1 MSHKPSSINHNPQ
14 TAYAEK
20 INRECLWDYNFTNA
34 EIIELA
40 RHGNT
45 REKLFLFS
53 KIMENATDV
62 LKSLNI
68 FSPED
73 QREMILNYRVP
84 RFNCNFLGRRHKIL
98 KYFLLK
104 QNVDIPELRWGK

>member
-1 MSHKPSSINHNPQ
+1 MSHHPSPMSHLL

-20 INRECLWDYNFTNA
+20 INRECLWEYNFTNA

-45 REKLFLFS
+45 REKFFLFS

-73 QREMILNYRVP
+73 QREMIFKYRVP
-84 RFNCNFLGRRHKIL
+84 RFNGNFLERRHKII
-98 KYFLLK
+98 KYFLTK